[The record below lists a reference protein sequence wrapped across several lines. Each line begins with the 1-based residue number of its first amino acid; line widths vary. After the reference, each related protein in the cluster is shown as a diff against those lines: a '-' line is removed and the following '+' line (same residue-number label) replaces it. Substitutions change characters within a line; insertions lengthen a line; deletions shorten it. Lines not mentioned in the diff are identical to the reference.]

1 MVTRETD
8 EGREYISE
16 WRESP
21 PPLPCSN
28 NYVSNESPPKYRM
41 CDHIWIWIDNRVE
54 ISII

>member
-21 PPLPCSN
+21 PL
-28 NYVSNESPPKYRM
+28 SPAL
-41 CDHIWIWIDNRVE
+41 
-54 ISII
+54 IIMSLTSPHRNTECATTFGFG